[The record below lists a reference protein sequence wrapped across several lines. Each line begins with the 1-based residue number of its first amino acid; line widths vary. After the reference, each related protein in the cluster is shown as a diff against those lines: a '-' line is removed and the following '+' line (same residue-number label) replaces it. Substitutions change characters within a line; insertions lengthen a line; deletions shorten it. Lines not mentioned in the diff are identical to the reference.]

1 MRLLVALILLPA
13 LAAVRIWHLSSEVS
27 LELTAYMQ
35 QKTLALRNDGLC
47 ERDRQAVAQAMEG
60 QQNAA
65 AAPTF

>member
-1 MRLLVALILLPA
+1 
-13 LAAVRIWHLSSEVS
+13 
-27 LELTAYMQ
+27 MQ

-47 ERDRQAVAQAMEG
+47 ERDQQAVAQAMEG